1 MKTRIYF
8 LFNKSTILLVK
19 YCPCLIYSLLNLFIN
34 NLLKLVITDWVSPNW
49 NSCTWESYFWHYW
62 FYSFNLCCVKWNA
75 RFIIWCNSR
84 SRCWIFYCNK
94 VVIVMACSDLEFLSI
109 ISAVSKFHTIIIFLF
124 TEGSREKFI
133 SILSYLLLFSSSVFY
148 FCQISAKRNNFNLL
162 NKFPVLNLDRIK
174 WTFR

>member
-1 MKTRIYF
+1 
-8 LFNKSTILLVK
+8 
-19 YCPCLIYSLLNLFIN
+19 
-34 NLLKLVITDWVSPNW
+34 
-49 NSCTWESYFWHYW
+49 
-62 FYSFNLCCVKWNA
+62 
-75 RFIIWCNSR
+75 
-84 SRCWIFYCNK
+84 
-94 VVIVMACSDLEFLSI
+94 VIVMACSDLEFLSI